1 MLDLGVKRWPI
12 NSIRIGP
19 LYVELVEL
27 ELYVELELEL
37 ESELELVGEGMCM
50 GEADA
55 SALARASE
63 EIENKEGLLGP
74 LCSAV
79 EEIEN
84 EKGSLGLTT
93 VCPAMEEELSS
104 QDGRKTRRLT

>member
-1 MLDLGVKRWPI
+1 MVILDLGVKRWPI

-27 ELYVELELEL
+27 GLEL
-37 ESELELVGEGMCM
+37 ESELELVGVSMCM

-84 EKGSLGLTT
+84 EKGSLGLTN
-93 VCPAMEEELSS
+93 VCPAMEEELFG
-104 QDGRKTRRLT
+104 QDGTKARRLT